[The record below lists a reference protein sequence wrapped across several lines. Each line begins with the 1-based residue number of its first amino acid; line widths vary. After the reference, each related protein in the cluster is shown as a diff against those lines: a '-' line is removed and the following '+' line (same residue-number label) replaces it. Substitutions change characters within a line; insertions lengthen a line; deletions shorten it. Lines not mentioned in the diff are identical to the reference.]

1 MASISEYSL
10 NNTGAEVQ
18 KAIDDSLI
26 NLPYQIN
33 QKVSITDVLT
43 KNNTTAYTPTSDYHP
58 ATKAYADSLRPNI
71 TVGTTTTGAAGTRA
85 NVTNS
90 GTSQDAILNFTIPQG
105 VRGYWVNRVART
117 SGTGAAG
124 TTDTYTMYINDTNS
138 TAVGTF
144 NVYNG
149 TDASISVGLNNVTD
163 SSLTITG
170 SPLTKSGTI
179 SIRHTN
185 AITAQTTR
193 AVYPITIDRSGH
205 ISGYGSAVSIGDM
218 FKSTYD
224 TNNNGIV
231 DKADHLDNNTNQLY
245 FIIE

>member
-71 TVGTTTTGAAGTRA
+71 TVGTTTTGAAGTQA

-179 SIRHTN
+179 S
-185 AITAQTTR
+185 
-193 AVYPITIDRSGH
+193 
-205 ISGYGSAVSIGDM
+205 
-218 FKSTYD
+218 K
-224 TNNNGIV
+224 
-231 DKADHLDNNTNQLY
+231 
-245 FIIE
+245 